1 MPRLNFA
8 GNRYFNARSNRQSKR
23 ESLYTS
29 SDTSYSYNTTLPD
42 GTQISVSIVYNDNGT
57 YTITIKITYADGTID
72 EISFNGSGY
81 WSGPKYEYPYSGTSS
96 SSKEEIIDRLNNIVN
111 YIDNMHYDNNIVYIV
126 KAIIRYC
133 YIYYI

>member
-1 MPRLNFA
+1 MIRLNLA
-8 GNRYFNARSNRQSKR
+8 GNKYFNARSNRQSR
-23 ESLYTS
+23 RAS
-29 SDTSYSYNTTLPD
+29 SNTNSYSYNTILPD
-42 GTQISVSIVYNDNGT
+42 GTQISVNIVYNDNET

-72 EISFNGSGY
+72 EISFNGAGY
-81 WSGPKYEYPYSGTSS
+81 WSGPKYEYPYSSTSS

-111 YIDNMHYDNNIVYIV
+111 YINNMHYDNSIVYIL